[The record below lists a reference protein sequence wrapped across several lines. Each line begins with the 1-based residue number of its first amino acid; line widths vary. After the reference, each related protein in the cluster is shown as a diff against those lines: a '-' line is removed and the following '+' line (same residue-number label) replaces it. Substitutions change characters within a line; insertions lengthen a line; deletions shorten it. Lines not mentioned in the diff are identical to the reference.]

1 MPRIEF
7 AQKAVIIDG
16 DKVLLVRKS
25 SEDPH
30 NPGRWEL
37 PGGRMKASE
46 DVNAHITRE
55 VREET
60 GLTVKPGRVICLWDW
75 TMNWHGE
82 EVKVVAVSRYC
93 ELTSLAAVAQHLE
106 EDDFLAEQR
115 WFHESELAELD
126 VIPSQLATINEI
138 VNGKERH

>member
-1 MPRIEF
+1 MSRIDF
-7 AQKAVIIDG
+7 AQKAVITDG
-16 DKVLLVRKS
+16 ERVLLVRKS

-46 DVNAHITRE
+46 DVDAHIIRE

-60 GLTVKPGRVICLWDW
+60 GLTVKPGRAICLWDW
-75 TMNWHGE
+75 TMDWHGE

-93 ELTSLAAVAQHLE
+93 ELTSLTAVAQQLE
-106 EDDFLAEQR
+106 EDDFLAEQQ
-115 WFHESELAELD
+115 WFQKSELAELD
-126 VIPSQLATINEI
+126 VIPSQLATINEV
-138 VNGKERH
+138 VNDKGTH